1 MSFHQASTES
11 TDSRMD
17 STVDS
22 ITTIKRPTD
31 VPYFGQ
37 LCDLLWS
44 DQAKMS
50 KNWQHE
56 SGEETFDAI

>member
-11 TDSRMD
+11 TDSTMD
-17 STVDS
+17 SPQ

-31 VPYFGQ
+31 VPDFGQ